1 LSANLTAVL
10 AQGGKRV
17 LLVDAD
23 LRKPSLADRLGVHS
37 TIGLSQF
44 LTDDHLLEDIL
55 ELPSLPKLHVL
66 TSGPIPPYPAELLGS
81 PRMEEA
87 LARWREE
94 YDFIVLD
101 SPPILLV
108 TDPVVLASLADAT
121 LLVARYGMTNRL
133 SLARSHRTI
142 VEQSTQDRIG
152 IVLNGVSQGSS
163 FHYEYY
169 GYSGATPY
177 PGLQR
182 GRHADS

>member
-1 LSANLTAVL
+1 ML

-23 LRKPSLADRLGVHS
+23 LRKPSLADRMGLHS
-37 TIGLSQF
+37 ATGLSQF
-44 LTDDHLLEDIL
+44 LTDDHLLEDIV
-55 ELPSLPKLHVL
+55 ELPSLPKMHLL

-81 PRMEEA
+81 ARMEEA
-87 LARWREE
+87 MARWRDS
-94 YDFIVLD
+94 YDFVVLD
-101 SPPILLV
+101 SPPVLLV

-121 LLVARYGMTNRL
+121 LLVARYGLTNRL
-133 SLARSHRTI
+133 SLARSHRT
-142 VEQSTQDRIG
+142 VREQSTQDRIG

-177 PGLQR
+177 QELQR
-182 GRHADS
+182 GHHADS

>member
-1 LSANLTAVL
+1 MSANLSAVL

-23 LRKPSLADRLGVHS
+23 LRKPSLADR
-37 TIGLSQF
+37 IGGAQHHRPEPVSHRRSF
-44 LTDDHLLEDIL
+44 AWRTFV

-81 PRMEEA
+81 ARMEEA

-133 SLARSHRTI
+133 SLARSHCTIRRTI
-142 VEQSTQDRIG
+142 DPGPDWDR
-152 IVLNGVSQGSS
+152 
-163 FHYEYY
+163 
-169 GYSGATPY
+169 A
-177 PGLQR
+177 
-182 GRHADS
+182 